1 MGIEGLTK
9 ARSQLPE
16 KVKSMLHRLRYSLK
30 LLARSRSLRFTV
42 NTLKQRQ
49 ASSLATFNWRGQK
62 IYYRPGTS
70 DGAMIYDTLI
80 KSEYYLPASLQPNV
94 IVDVGSNIGG
104 SIIHFHRLFPSA
116 RIYGFE
122 PHPDTFRILESNVS
136 RIPLVS
142 IFNFGLSHSDQKLEI
157 PFKGTDFSVF
167 STGQPGRLG
176 NDAPV
181 VNCEVRNIATALP
194 ELGIDKVDLI
204 KIDCEGA
211 EYDILTAFSP
221 NLLASCK
228 WIVGE
233 IHDDKGFE
241 LLAFLTSQ
249 FDLDLRKK
257 MFRPQFLFHACNKK
271 VISQLKGTFRRSKL
285 QR

>member
-1 MGIEGLTK
+1 M
-9 ARSQLPE
+9 
-16 KVKSMLHRLRYSLK
+16 
-30 LLARSRSLRFTV
+30 RFTV

-49 ASSLATFNWRGQK
+49 SKSLAIFNWRGQK

-80 KSEYYLPASLQPNV
+80 KSEYYLPASLKPNV
-94 IVDVGSNIGG
+94 IVDVGSN
-104 SIIHFHRLFPSA
+104 IIHFHRLFPSA

-122 PHPDTFRILESNVS
+122 PHPETFRILELNVS

-142 IFNFGLSHSDQKLEI
+142 IFNFGLSDSDKKLEI

-167 STGQPGRLG
+167 STGQPDRLD
-176 NDAPV
+176 NDVPV
-181 VNCEVRNIATALP
+181 VSCEVRNIATALP
-194 ELGIDKVDLI
+194 GLGIEKVDLI

-211 EYDILTAFSP
+211 EYDILTALPQS
-221 NLLASCK
+221 LLASCK

-233 IHDDKGFE
+233 IHDEKGFE

-257 MFRPQFLFHACNKK
+257 MFAPQFLFHACNKK
-271 VISQLKGTFRRSKL
+271 VISQMKGTFRRSKL

>member
-1 MGIEGLTK
+1 
-9 ARSQLPE
+9 
-16 KVKSMLHRLRYSLK
+16 
-30 LLARSRSLRFTV
+30 V
-42 NTLKQRQ
+42 NTLKQRE
-49 ASSLATFNWRGQK
+49 ASSLATFKWRGRK

-122 PHPDTFRILESNVS
+122 PHPETFRILELNVS
-136 RIPLVS
+136 RMPSVS
-142 IFNFGLSHSDQKLEI
+142 VFNFGLGDSDQKLEI

-167 STGQPGRLG
+167 STGQSGPL
-176 NDAPV
+176 NKNAPV
-181 VNCEVRNIATALP
+181 VSCEVRNIATALP
-194 ELGIDKVDLI
+194 ALGIEKVDLI
-204 KIDCEGA
+204 KIDCEGS
-211 EYDILTAFSP
+211 EYDILTALP
-221 NLLASCK
+221 QNLLAGCK

-241 LLAFLTSQ
+241 LLAFLASQ

-257 MFRPQFLFHACNKK
+257 MFRPQFIFHACNKQ
-271 VISQLKGTFRRSKL
+271 VVSQLKGTFRRSKL
-285 QR
+285 HR

>member
-1 MGIEGLTK
+1 MF
-9 ARSQLPE
+9 
-16 KVKSMLHRLRYSLK
+16 HRLRYSLK
-30 LLARSRSLRFTV
+30 LLARSRSWRFSV

-49 ASSLATFNWRGQK
+49 GSSLATFKWRGQK

-80 KSEYYLPASLQPNV
+80 KSEYSLPASLQPNV

-116 RIYGFE
+116 TIYGFE
-122 PHPDTFRILESNVS
+122 PHPETFRILELNVS
-136 RIPLVS
+136 PIPSVS
-142 IFNFGLSHSDQKLEI
+142 VFNFGLSDSDQKLEI

-167 STGQPGRLG
+167 STGQPGRL
-176 NDAPV
+176 NKNEPV
-181 VNCEVRNIATALP
+181 VSCEVRNIATNLP
-194 ELGIDKVDLI
+194 ELEIEKVDLI

-211 EYDILTAFSP
+211 EYDILTAFPQS
-221 NLLASCK
+221 LLASCK

-241 LLAFLTSQ
+241 LLAFLASQ

-257 MFRPQFLFHACNKK
+257 MFRPYFIFHACNKN
-271 VISQLKGTFRRSKL
+271 VVSQLKGTFRRSKL
-285 QR
+285 HR